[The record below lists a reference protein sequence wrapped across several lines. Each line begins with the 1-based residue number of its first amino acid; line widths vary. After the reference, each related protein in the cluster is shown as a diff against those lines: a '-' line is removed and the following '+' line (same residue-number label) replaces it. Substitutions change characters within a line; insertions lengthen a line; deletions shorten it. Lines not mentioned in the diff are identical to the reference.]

1 MLSALQL
8 KKTPP
13 WQSGKFWSFS
23 LFPPAGLMV
32 CSSYSQPEEV
42 LADFGAGVPRAGVVW
57 GTP

>member
-1 MLSALQL
+1 
-8 KKTPP
+8 
-13 WQSGKFWSFS
+13 
-23 LFPPAGLMV
+23 MV